1 MNLLKKGVAECLGTL
16 VLVFIACGVGAL
28 FGGSNLVATAL
39 AFGLSVVAMA
49 YSIGK
54 ISGCHI
60 NPAVSVAMLI
70 NKRIT
75 LKEFIVYI
83 VSQFIGAILGAALLY
98 VVFKQFTFKGS
109 EIINVTGLGT
119 NSFGVVDGS
128 GITLLGALILET
140 VLTFIFCYTVLG
152 ATSEEKDSSIAG
164 LIIGLA
170 LTVVHLLG
178 ITFTGTSV
186 NPARSFGPALVTAIS
201 GNGTDALAQSW
212 LFIVAPILGAV
223 IAGLV
228 FNFLNTTKEKNK
240 KK

>member
-1 MNLLKKGVAECLGTL
+1 MNLLKKGIAECLGTL

-49 YSIGK
+49 YAIGK

-83 VSQFIGAILGAALLY
+83 VFQFIGAILGAALLY
-98 VVFKQFTFKGS
+98 AVFKQFTFRGS

-119 NSFGVVDGS
+119 NSFGIQEDGS

-140 VLTFIFCYTVLG
+140 VLTFIFCYAVLG
-152 ATSEEKDSSIAG
+152 VTSEEKNSSVAG
-164 LIIGLA
+164 LVIGFA

-228 FNFLNTTKEKNK
+228 FKFLNTVKEENK
-240 KK
+240 

>member
-1 MNLLKKGVAECLGTL
+1 MSKEYIRKETRSMNLLKKGIAECLGTL

-109 EIINVTGLGT
+109 EIINVTGKGNLVAVISNGTAVLGLGDIGAEA
-119 NSFGVVDGS
+119 SKPVMEGKG
-128 GITLLGALILET
+128 LLFKIFADINVFDIEIAELEKLKSKLGDTFQKLVQMILE
-140 VLTFIFCYTVLG
+140 L
-152 ATSEEKDSSIAG
+152 
-164 LIIGLA
+164 
-170 LTVVHLLG
+170 
-178 ITFTGTSV
+178 
-186 NPARSFGPALVTAIS
+186 
-201 GNGTDALAQSW
+201 
-212 LFIVAPILGAV
+212 
-223 IAGLV
+223 
-228 FNFLNTTKEKNK
+228 KNK
-240 KK
+240 KGYYYSFLVYSYKY

>member
-1 MNLLKKGVAECLGTL
+1 MNLLKKGIAECLGTL

-128 GITLLGALILET
+128 GITLLGA
-140 VLTFIFCYTVLG
+140 F
-152 ATSEEKDSSIAG
+152 
-164 LIIGLA
+164 
-170 LTVVHLLG
+170 
-178 ITFTGTSV
+178 
-186 NPARSFGPALVTAIS
+186 
-201 GNGTDALAQSW
+201 
-212 LFIVAPILGAV
+212 
-223 IAGLV
+223 
-228 FNFLNTTKEKNK
+228 
-240 KK
+240 

>member
-1 MNLLKKGVAECLGTL
+1 MNLLKKGIAECLGTL

-28 FGGSNLVATAL
+28 FGGANLVATAL
-39 AFGLSVVAMA
+39 AFGLSVIAMA
-49 YSIGK
+49 YAIGK

-83 VSQFIGAILGAALLY
+83 VFQFIGAILGAALLY
-98 VVFKQFTFKGS
+98 AVFKQFTFRGS

-119 NSFGVVDGS
+119 NSFGIQEDGS

-152 ATSEEKDSSIAG
+152 VTSEEKNSSVAG
-164 LIIGLA
+164 LVIGFT

-186 NPARSFGPALVTAIS
+186 NPARSFGPAVVNAIAQ
-201 GNGTDALAQSW
+201 NGMKPLAQSW

-228 FNFLNTTKEKNK
+228 FKFLNTVKEGK
-240 KK
+240 K

>member
-1 MNLLKKGVAECLGTL
+1 MNLLKKGIAECLGTL

-186 NPARSFGPALVTAIS
+186 NPARSFGPALLS
-201 GNGTDALAQSW
+201 GVGSVAFSQVWVFILAPLVGAALA
-212 LFIVAPILGAV
+212 
-223 IAGLV
+223 AGV
-228 FNFLNTTKEKNK
+228 YNFLSSEN
-240 KK
+240 

>member
-1 MNLLKKGVAECLGTL
+1 MNLLKKGIAECLGTL

-98 VVFKQFTFKGS
+98 VVF
-109 EIINVTGLGT
+109 
-119 NSFGVVDGS
+119 
-128 GITLLGALILET
+128 
-140 VLTFIFCYTVLG
+140 
-152 ATSEEKDSSIAG
+152 
-164 LIIGLA
+164 
-170 LTVVHLLG
+170 
-178 ITFTGTSV
+178 
-186 NPARSFGPALVTAIS
+186 
-201 GNGTDALAQSW
+201 
-212 LFIVAPILGAV
+212 
-223 IAGLV
+223 
-228 FNFLNTTKEKNK
+228 
-240 KK
+240 